1 MEWKDVLPVLAGGL
15 VILVVALVVKPA
27 LLGEPIGLA
36 SPWPVRMQQPAAYV
50 PPAPV
55 PAPTPFSDDGEVY
68 TRNFRWTAIDGGVQ
82 TTQIRVPEALF
93 LAHREAPRL
102 SDDKSWGRYALADA
116 DRPVLEDL
124 AGRIA
129 PPAANPDEGY
139 FRLMN
144 VVFFVQQIPY
154 DMDNNTTSYTEGVLP
169 RHTMYVTDGIEYP
182 KYPVEMLVDGRGDCE
197 DAAILMAGLL
207 DALGYDTVLLRYSDH
222 MALGIR
228 MNEFN
233 PYYAKYTP
241 EYFEHGGKHYYYV
254 EGTAFDREYFSD
266 NSTRFWGKPHSIGD
280 AAGTGISSVKSET
293 PDIIPLRYV
302 PEPAEYRIRP
312 VRLPAAGG
320 A

>member
-1 MEWKDVLPVLAGGL
+1 MEWKDVIPVIAGAV
-15 VILVVALVVKPA
+15 VILVVALVVNPA
-27 LLGEPIGLA
+27 LLGEPIG
-36 SPWPVRMQQPAAYV
+36 SPPVYI

-55 PAPTPFSDDGEVY
+55 PTPTPFPEDGEVSA
-68 TRNFRWTAIDGGVQ
+68 RNFRWTAIDGGVQ
-82 TTQIRVPEALF
+82 TTEVTVPEALF
-93 LAHREAPRL
+93 LAHRGTPRF
-102 SDDKSWGRYALADA
+102 SDYTSWGRYALADA

-124 AGRIA
+124 ARRIA
-129 PPAANPDEGY
+129 PPSANPDEGY

-144 VVFFVQQIPY
+144 LVFFVQQIPY
-154 DMDNNTTSYTEGVLP
+154 DRDDNTTSYIEGVLP
-169 RHTMYVTDGIEYP
+169 RHAMYVKGGVEYP

-241 EYFEHGGKHYYYV
+241 RYFTYGGRHYYYV
-254 EGTAFDREYFSD
+254 EGTDFEWS
-266 NSTRFWGKPHSIGD
+266 NVSVGSTAIRGRPLAIGD
-280 AAGTGISSVKSET
+280 AIGTGLPSVQSET
-293 PDIIPLRYV
+293 PEIVPLRYIPV
-302 PEPAEYRIRP
+302 PGEYRIRP
-312 VRLPAAGG
+312 ARLPAGG